1 MVLDLR
7 NELIEKVQGTANMCG
22 KTKRWILSNF
32 SDDDSVSRNCQG
44 MRNHIFSFWFKAT
57 SLLECMFGNVTKGN
71 KEALKRGR
79 LFEVLEDVFYFVDIR
94 VHKIAS
100 DLQDLKSK
108 GAFMESKPPKEHK
121 RDPKQ
126 TRGAVGWRWQHQI
139 NCMASCTVLHQEGDF
154 VISHET
160 VAATGRTLEPVTV
173 VHITSLQGFLWQD
186 SHANVP
192 PTCCCPENR
201 NGKGVCCGIMIA
213 LQQQPQFAAWFQ
225 RDQSNWFKRELLARR
240 HRGDL
245 DPFIDIEG
253 RLNQQLGCT
262 QGMAPVSHTTSKQ
275 SKPCA
280 PKSLATPASVIAK
293 CKEMLEHVSGLGQ
306 ELVDLI
312 DHRIGSCFHEVKCM
326 VMDKKIIQRQLQE
339 SKDCTPSVAHVRGSK
354 GGKPSSTDTGNGGKY
369 APANLSPIENIQAK
383 PKRGPS
389 KGSGAHLP
397 LSAKTYCIYCNDLI
411 TTASFDQHETTA
423 THNKNEETCRRSGQH
438 CMCTQFDFLCAKR
451 VFIY

>member
-1 MVLDLR
+1 MQMVLDLR
-7 NELIEKVQGTANMCG
+7 DELIVKVHATANMCG

-32 SDDDSVSRNCQG
+32 SDDDSVFRNCQG

-57 SLLECMFGNVTKGN
+57 SLLECMFGHVKKGN

-79 LFEVLEDVFYFVDIR
+79 LCEVLEDVFCFVDIR

-100 DLQDLKSK
+100 DLQDLKAK

-126 TRGAVGWRWQHQI
+126 TRGAVGWRWQNQI
-139 NCMASCTVLHQEGDF
+139 NCMASCTVLHKEGDF

-173 VHITSLQGFLWQD
+173 VHITSLQGFLWED

-192 PTCCCPENR
+192 PTCCCPEHR

-213 LQQQPQFAAWFQ
+213 LKEQPRFDHWFE
-225 RDQSNWFKRELLARR
+225 SNWFRPELLARR

-262 QGMAPVSHTTSKQ
+262 QVMALASHTASKHA
-275 SKPCA
+275 KPCA
-280 PKSLATPASVIAK
+280 PKSQATPASVMAK
-293 CKEMLEHVSGLGQ
+293 CKEMLEHVSSLGQ

-312 DHRIGSCFHEVKCM
+312 DHRIDSCFHEVKCM
-326 VMDKKIIQRQLQE
+326 VMDKMIIRRQSQPG
-339 SKDCTPSVAHVRGSK
+339 KDCTPSVAHVRGAK
-354 GGKPSSTDTGNGGKY
+354 GGKRSAPEIGNSGKY
-369 APANLSPIENIQAK
+369 GPSNLSPIVLIQAK
-383 PKRGPS
+383 PNRGPS
-389 KGSGAHLP
+389 KGNNAHLP

-411 TTASFDQHETTA
+411 ATASFSQHETTG
-423 THNKNEETCRRSGQH
+423 THNNNEETCKRSGQH
-438 CMCTQFDFLCAKR
+438 CMCTQFDFPCAKR
-451 VFIY
+451 VFIS

>member
-7 NELIEKVQGTANMCG
+7 DELILKVTNTTNMCG
-22 KTKRWILSNF
+22 KTRRWILANF

-57 SLLECMFGNVTKGN
+57 SLLECLFGHVKKGN
-71 KEALKRGR
+71 KAALKRGR
-79 LFEVLEDVFYFVDIR
+79 LFEVLEDVFFFVDIR

-100 DLQDLKSK
+100 DLRDLKAK

-126 TRGAVGWRWQHQI
+126 TRGAVGWRWQNQI
-139 NCMASCTVLHQEGDF
+139 NCMASCTVIHQQGDF

-173 VHITSLQGFLWQD
+173 VHITSLQGFLWID

-201 NGKGVCCGIMIA
+201 NGKGVCCGIMSA
-213 LQQQPQFAAWFQ
+213 LRKQPQFSAWF
-225 RDQSNWFKRELLARR
+225 QSNWFRPELLARR

-262 QGMAPVSHTTSKQ
+262 YSTSKQ
-275 SKPCA
+275 AQQAKPCA
-280 PKSLATPASVIAK
+280 AKSQATPASVIAK

-312 DHRIGSCFHEVKCM
+312 DKQMDNCFHEVKCM
-326 VMDKKIIQRQLQE
+326 VMDKKIIQRQLQLG
-339 SKDCTPSVAHVRGSK
+339 KDCTPSVAYAR
-354 GGKPSSTDTGNGGKY
+354 GGKAKSGKASSEAHGNGGKY
-369 APANLSPIENIQAK
+369 APGNLSPIDSIAAK
-383 PKRGPS
+383 PDRGPS
-389 KGSGAHLP
+389 KGNSAHLP
-397 LSAKTYCIYCNDLI
+397 LSAKRYCIYCNDLI
-411 TTASFDQHETTA
+411 ATASFGQHEDTA
-423 THNKNEETCRRSGQH
+423 THNRNEETCKNSGQH
-438 CMCTQFDFLCAKR
+438 CMYTQFDFLCAKR
-451 VFIY
+451 VFIS